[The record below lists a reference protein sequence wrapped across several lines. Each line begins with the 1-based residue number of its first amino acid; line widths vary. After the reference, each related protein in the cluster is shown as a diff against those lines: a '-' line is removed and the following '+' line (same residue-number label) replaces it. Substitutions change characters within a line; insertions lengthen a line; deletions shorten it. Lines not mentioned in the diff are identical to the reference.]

1 MDLMSSEEDQG
12 VEEGFETQICDKLF
26 EILDAKTEA
35 LKSTREKGETLRR
48 TTCPFSGRSMPSS
61 CPLH

>member
-26 EILDAKTEA
+26 EILDAKDEA
-35 LKSTREKGETLRR
+35 LKQQGKKAKL
-48 TTCPFSGRSMPSS
+48 
-61 CPLH
+61 